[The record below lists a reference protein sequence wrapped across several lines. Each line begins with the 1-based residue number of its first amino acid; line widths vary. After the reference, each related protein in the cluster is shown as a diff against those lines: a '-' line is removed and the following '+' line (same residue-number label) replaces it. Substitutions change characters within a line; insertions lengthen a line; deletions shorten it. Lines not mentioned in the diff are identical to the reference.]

1 MALQVVPPIVVSAAA
16 ECWFYRSG
24 EDALAAGIPAGAKVF
39 DATGQRL
46 EWSGAD
52 LTVVRSAHHNGD
64 DELAEIL
71 TVWLRHADAIR
82 ESMADWS
89 LDMLLQC
96 AVEHAGWSDP
106 TSGRRR
112 KLQHWLVFVPRTL
125 FRLGINNPR
134 ELFRVGLDLF
144 RNR

>member
-1 MALQVVPPIVVSAAA
+1 MAVLVVPPIVVSAAA

-46 EWSGAD
+46 EISGAD
-52 LTVVRSAHHNGD
+52 LSVVPRAHSSGD
-64 DELAEIL
+64 DLVEIL
-71 TVWLRHADAIR
+71 TVWLRHVDAVR
-82 ESMADWS
+82 ESLADWP

-96 AVEHAGWSDP
+96 AVEHAGWSDRP
-106 TSGRRR
+106 SRRRR
-112 KLQHWLVFVPRTL
+112 KLYHWLVFVPRTL

-134 ELFRVGLDLF
+134 ELFRVGLDIF

>member
-1 MALQVVPPIVVSAAA
+1 MAPLIVPPIVVSAAP

-24 EDALAAGIPAGAKVF
+24 EDALAGRIPAGAKVF

-46 EWSGAD
+46 EIFGAD
-52 LTVVRSAHHNGD
+52 LSAVRGDHDSD

-71 TVWLRHADAIR
+71 GAWLRHVDAIR
-82 ESMADWS
+82 WSVADWP
-89 LDMLLQC
+89 LDALLQC
-96 AVEHAGWSDP
+96 AVEHAGWSDHA
-106 TSGRRR
+106 SVRR
-112 KLQHWLVFVPRTL
+112 KKLHHWLIFVPRTL
-125 FRLGINNPR
+125 FRLGVNNPR

>member
-1 MALQVVPPIVVSAAA
+1 MASLVVPPIVVSAAA

-24 EDALAAGIPAGAKVF
+24 EDALGTGIPAGAKVF

-46 EWSGAD
+46 EIAGAD
-52 LTVVRSAHHNGD
+52 LSVVRGVHNSG

-71 TVWLRHADAIR
+71 SVWLRHVDAIR
-82 ESMADWS
+82 ESLADWPLDS
-89 LDMLLQC
+89 LLRC

-106 TSGRRR
+106 SSVRRR
-112 KLQHWLVFVPRTL
+112 KLRHWLIFVPRTL

-134 ELFRVGLDLF
+134 ELFRVGLDLL